1 MNNKNNDKSVITKA
15 IITQIEIIKLLVITI
30 MIITVIMII
39 NNSNLYKILWK
50 WCKVGN
56 REMQYG
62 MRKKN
67 QKKN

>member
-1 MNNKNNDKSVITKA
+1 MKMLLACVVIKT
-15 IITQIEIIKLLVITI
+15 ITIEIEIIKVSVITI

-67 QKKN
+67 LKKN